1 MLQELVD
8 LLFMHERN
16 GCHKSMHNYN
26 KILEEISDGLE
37 VEKVFLGK
45 AKSIIATHTMSE
57 LALMIKKISKSFDH
71 SYFFSMHWT
80 NLFSKNG
87 IFLASPF

>member
-8 LLFMHERN
+8 LLFMHVRN
-16 GCHKSMHNYN
+16 GSHKSMHNYN

-45 AKSIIATHTMSE
+45 AKSIIVLQSTQQAWVCYLDS
-57 LALMIKKISKSFDH
+57 
-71 SYFFSMHWT
+71 
-80 NLFSKNG
+80 
-87 IFLASPF
+87 

>member
-45 AKSIIATHTMSE
+45 AKSIIAT
-57 LALMIKKISKSFDH
+57 I
-71 SYFFSMHWT
+71 
-80 NLFSKNG
+80 
-87 IFLASPF
+87 

>member
-8 LLFMHERN
+8 LLFMHVRN
-16 GCHKSMHNYN
+16 GSHKSMHNYN

-45 AKSIIATHTMSE
+45 AKSIIATIYYYLLYS
-57 LALMIKKISKSFDH
+57 
-71 SYFFSMHWT
+71 
-80 NLFSKNG
+80 G
-87 IFLASPF
+87 